1 MVLTGKVTLSDF
13 RQLQQHKVS
22 MLQLCGQLEIKNK
35 QLETAFFQREQE
47 LKNFSEFT
55 GLFSELWNLCKNYL
69 QGKHYLLYI

>member
-1 MVLTGKVTLSDF
+1 MVVTGKVTLSDF

-22 MLQLCGQLEIKNK
+22 MLELCDQLEIEND
-35 QLETAFFQREQE
+35 QLAAAFVQREQE
-47 LKNFSEFT
+47 LNNFSEFT